1 MYPFPGRGAT
11 APRARGKGT
20 PGSSVIIGPVRRS
33 LALVPL
39 ALLAACSAHAPARPA
54 ATAPAPEAAAPTP
67 SPVATPPA
75 APPTPAPAR
84 ADVLVARARA
94 LRAEGDVA
102 SARARLEA
110 AFEAAPESDE
120 VRLELADLL
129 IVDGG
134 DLDRAEAL
142 LAPVHAA
149 GDGRLL
155 LVLGRLADARGD
167 DEGAVVAYGEALAV
181 LDDPNA
187 RLRRALALERLDR
200 RGEAIAEL
208 ERLRPDRP
216 SDPFVRGRLADLYEG
231 TGRFHEAE
239 AELRWLAE
247 LAPDRAAGWNRL
259 ARFYD
264 RTGHPREAREAAA
277 RARATGGRQE
287 RALRPLL
294 PSRS

>member
-39 ALLAACSAHAPARPA
+39 ALLAACSAHAPARA
-54 ATAPAPEAAAPTP
+54 GAG
-67 SPVATPPA
+67 V
-75 APPTPAPAR
+75 
-84 ADVLVARARA
+84 
-94 LRAEGDVA
+94 GG
-102 SARARLEA
+102 A
-110 AFEAAPESDE
+110 AFEAAPESEE

-142 LAPVHAA
+142 LASVHPA
-149 GDGRLL
+149 GDGRLF
-155 LVLGRLADARGD
+155 LVLGRLADARGN
-167 DEGAVVAYGEALAV
+167 DEGAAAAYGEALAV
-181 LDDPNA
+181 LDDPDA
-187 RLRRALALERLDR
+187 RLRRALALERLGR

>member
-1 MYPFPGRGAT
+1 
-11 APRARGKGT
+11 
-20 PGSSVIIGPVRRS
+20 VRRP

-39 ALLAACSAHAPARPA
+39 ALLAACSAHAPTRPA
-54 ATAPAPEAAAPTP
+54 APVPETAAPTP
-67 SPVATPPA
+67 FPVAPPPA

-129 IVDGG
+129 VVDGG

-142 LAPVHAA
+142 LVPVRPA
-149 GDGRLL
+149 GDGRLF

-187 RLRRALALERLDR
+187 RLRRALALERLGR
-200 RGEAIAEL
+200 RGDAIAEL

-216 SDPFVRGRLADLYEG
+216 SDPFVRGRLAELYEG
-231 TGRFHEAE
+231 TGRLHEAE
-239 AELRWLAE
+239 AELRWLAG
-247 LAPDRAAGWNRL
+247 LAPDRAAGWERL

-277 RARATGGRQE
+277 KARAVGGRQE